1 MPSLREYLPGIPTEY
16 WKLYAKVITP
26 ANAITVKAESQDQGI
41 LPEPINSERGLF
53 SHFILSANSDQLVAN
68 ITIDDTTTSISIK
81 TVSDGGYVGY
91 YVPGTPWLSVAS
103 SSIPLYVVNVIYPN
117 LIPFY
122 RNVNLTLSNP
132 TTSDII
138 ILGLAIDAYILNP
151 GFYKEL
157 AKLIK
162 GELP

>member
-53 SHFILSANSDQLVAN
+53 SHFILSANSNQLVVN
-68 ITIDDTTTSISIK
+68 LTIDDITTSANLSTIS
-81 TVSDGGYVGY
+81 TGGYVGY

-103 SSIPLYVVNVIYPN
+103 SSIPLYVVNVLYPN
-117 LIPFY
+117 LVPFY
-122 RNVNLTLSNP
+122 RNVNLTVSNP
-132 TTSDII
+132 STTEII
-138 ILGLAIDAYILNP
+138 ISGLAIDAYILNP

-157 AKLIK
+157 AKLIS
-162 GELP
+162 GNLP